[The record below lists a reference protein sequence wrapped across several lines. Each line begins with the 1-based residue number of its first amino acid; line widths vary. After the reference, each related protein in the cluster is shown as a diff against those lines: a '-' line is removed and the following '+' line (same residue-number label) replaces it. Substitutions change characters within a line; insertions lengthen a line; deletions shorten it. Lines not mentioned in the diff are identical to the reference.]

1 MKNIRAYGGPHKER
15 PFYENHEIE
24 QMCIEELKKHDLLP
38 PEPSPVRIERY
49 IEKRL
54 GITPAYEELPS
65 NILGF
70 TKFGTTGAEAIV
82 ISRTLQD
89 DGTQSSE
96 RRVRTTLA
104 HEAGHALLHAHL
116 FMKPSRK
123 MKELFDEDHT
133 DVSKVLCRDMVGSSL
148 EAEAAPRNSWWEY
161 QANAAMG
168 SLLLPENLFRIAADP
183 FFESTGLL
191 GDTPVITEEGKGD
204 LERSLADVF
213 DVNPVVVRYRV
224 QQVYFPKRK

>member
-1 MKNIRAYGGPHKER
+1 MKNIRAFEGPHKDR

-24 QMCIEELKKHDLLP
+24 RMCIEELSTYNLLP
-38 PEPSPVRIERY
+38 DEPSPIRIERY

-54 GITPAYEELPS
+54 GITPAYEEIPS

-70 TKFGTTGAEAIV
+70 TKFGTAGAEAIV
-82 ISRTLQD
+82 VSRSLQE

-116 FMKPSRK
+116 FMKPTRK
-123 MKELFDEDHT
+123 MKELFDDEHT
-133 DVSKVLCRDMVGSSL
+133 DMSKVLCRDIVEKTS
-148 EAEAAPRNSWWEY
+148 EDAPKYSWWEF

-168 SLLLPENLFRIAADP
+168 ALLLPENLFRTAANP

-191 GDTPVITEEGKGD
+191 GDTPVITQEGRGE

-213 DVNPVVVRYRV
+213 DVNPIVVRHRV
-224 QQVYFPKRK
+224 QQVYFPNRK